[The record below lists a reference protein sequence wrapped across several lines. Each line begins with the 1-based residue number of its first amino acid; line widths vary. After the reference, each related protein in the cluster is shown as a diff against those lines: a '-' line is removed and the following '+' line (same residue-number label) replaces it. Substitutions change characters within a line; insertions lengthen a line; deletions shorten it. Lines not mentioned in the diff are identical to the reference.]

1 MEDKDKII
9 EELKQ
14 EIESLRGKVGA
25 LQSFGSAAICKSC
38 KKWYPVGYICHCGRD
53 NSYSNK
59 EWAEAKVAK
68 HRLHQTGGRG
78 SKKSK
83 LVVPAAGKA

>member
-38 KKWYPVGYICHCGRD
+38 KKWYPVGYVCYCGRD
-53 NSYSNK
+53 NSYSDK
-59 EWAEAKVAK
+59 EWAEAQVA
-68 HRLHQTGGRG
+68 
-78 SKKSK
+78 
-83 LVVPAAGKA
+83 